1 MESELNNQKNKI
13 MQDLKTRQ
21 KIAQRH
27 SPKKLFDKIGK
38 REFKFKRIDFDS
50 VWKKVE
56 RKVELIMSRKI
67 HF

>member
-1 MESELNNQKNKI
+1 

-21 KIAQRH
+21 KIAQSH